1 MSDQLC
7 AAWSVNA
14 SFISAYLVHDPFHCM
29 IITHANVHTCKCT
42 THTHSLFLSHIH
54 AYTQD
59 LESKSLVDEI
69 MVDKLATEG
78 PVDCMSLAWSADG
91 QTLFAGKTSLVPR
104 PD

>member
-14 SFISAYLVHDPFHCM
+14 SFISAYLVHDPFRCM
-29 IITHANVHTCKCT
+29 IITRANVPH
-42 THTHSLFLSHIH
+42 
-54 AYTQD
+54 TQD